1 VSFHSLE
8 SIPNLLL
15 LSLVVPT
22 HSDASFLFLF
32 PSFSGMSIFTLGF
45 DTLFFLQHYVLYPQ
59 SSTVSN
65 PKLVTDAEVEDE
77 VVDERTPLV

>member
-1 VSFHSLE
+1 
-8 SIPNLLL
+8 
-15 LSLVVPT
+15 
-22 HSDASFLFLF
+22 
-32 PSFSGMSIFTLGF
+32 MSIFTLGF